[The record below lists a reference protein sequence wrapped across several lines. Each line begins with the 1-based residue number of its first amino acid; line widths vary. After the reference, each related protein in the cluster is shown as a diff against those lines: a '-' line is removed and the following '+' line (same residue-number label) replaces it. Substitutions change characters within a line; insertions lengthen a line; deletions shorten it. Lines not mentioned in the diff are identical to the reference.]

1 MCSALFWC
9 RVRSYSVSRDNIGQ
23 KIKKQQGE
31 QVFGL
36 SILKRGGLYESRYE
50 DTIRLILR

>member
-9 RVRSYSVSRDNIGQ
+9 CVLSYSVSRDNIGQ

>member
-23 KIKKQQGE
+23 KIKKQQWE